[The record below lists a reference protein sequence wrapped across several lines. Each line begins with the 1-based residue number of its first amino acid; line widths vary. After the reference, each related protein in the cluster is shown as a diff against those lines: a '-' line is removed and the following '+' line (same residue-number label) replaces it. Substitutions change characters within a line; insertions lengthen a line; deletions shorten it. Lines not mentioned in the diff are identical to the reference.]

1 MKKKIAILGSTGSI
15 GKTLLDIV
23 SKNESEFEIFLLTAN
38 KSYNLLFKQA
48 KKFKVKNLIILDKK
62 SFNILKK
69 KTQNLNINIYN
80 DFNCFNKIFKNR
92 IDYVMSSVVGIGGLE
107 PTVKIIKFTKK
118 IVIANK
124 ESIICGWN
132 LIKIELKKNN
142 TKFMPVDSEHFSLWY
157 GLINL
162 NISNVEKI
170 YLTASGG
177 PFYKTPLNK
186 FKKIKISQALKHP
199 NWKMGKKISIDSATL
214 INKIYEV
221 IEAKNIFN
229 ISYNKIQILTHPKS
243 YVHALLKFKNGL
255 IKIIAHDT
263 TMKIPIFNTIYFNS
277 NKKILS
283 NKVNFKI
290 LNNLDFKKVNSKRYP
305 MIKLID
311 LLPNKSSLF
320 ETVIVSAND
329 TLVEC
334 FLKKRIKFTDIQK
347 LLFNILNDDEFSKY
361 KKILPKKLNDIF
373 NLNKYVRLKLIKK
386 VYKTIDNG

>member
-1 MKKKIAILGSTGSI
+1 MKKKIAILGSTGFI
-15 GKTLLDIV
+15 GRALLDIV
-23 SKNESEFEIFLLTAN
+23 IKNRNEFEISLLTAN
-38 KSYNLLFKQA
+38 KSHKSLLSQA
-48 KKFKVKNLIILDKK
+48 KKFNVKNLIILDKK
-62 SFNILKK
+62 SYNILKK

-80 DFNCFNKIFKNR
+80 NFNCFNKIFRNK

-107 PTVKIIKFTKK
+107 PTIKIIKFTKK

-132 LIKIELKKNN
+132 LIKIELKKYN
-142 TKFMPVDSEHFSLWY
+142 TEFIPVDSEHFSLWY

-177 PFYKTPLNK
+177 PFHKTPLNR

-199 NWKMGKKISIDSATL
+199 NWTMGKKISIDSATL

-221 IEAKNIFN
+221 IEAKNIFD
-229 ISYNKIQILTHPKS
+229 ISYNKIQILIHPKS

-290 LNNLDFKKVNSKRYP
+290 LNNLDLKNANSKRYP
-305 MIKLID
+305 MIKLME

-329 TLVEC
+329 TLVEF
-334 FLKKRIKFTDIQK
+334 FLEKKIKFTDIHKQ
-347 LLFNILNDDEFSKY
+347 LFKILNDDEFLIY
-361 KKILPKKLNDIF
+361 RKIEPKKLNDILD
-373 NLNKYVRLKLIKK
+373 LNKYVRLKLIKK
-386 VYKTIDNG
+386 VYNTIDNA